1 VPNSLQECAP
11 RSLGI
16 ATKAIRE
23 SEPRSLP
30 ISTANIYGSETLA
43 DGQEP
48 PRRPIHVLA
57 IIEGDKLSGPAKN
70 VLEFCRTLGA
80 MSSGPSIKLSL
91 VMFERLA
98 KNLKSLPRQ
107 ESELA
112 EAARLSGVSSFTI
125 AERFAFDLQ
134 ALSGLKSLIAK
145 LQPDLIETH
154 AVKSHF
160 LVRLSGA
167 GKKKPWV
174 AFHHGYT
181 QTDLRSPLYNQ
192 LDRWSLR
199 APAHIVTV
207 SLASK
212 EQLAARAIRSSNIT
226 VLHNAARPLGV
237 SGVEMSSAKSERRE
251 RLGLSPQDRVILCV
265 GRLSHEKAPA
275 DLVTA
280 LLYLEGLKPKLPV
293 QLVFVGDGPER
304 GAIERIARSIGVFD
318 RVKLAGYCR
327 DVRPYYEAADL
338 VAIPSISEA
347 SPNALLE
354 AMAAGVPV
362 AATSAGGIPEIV
374 SHEETALLVK
384 PGDPAAMA
392 NAIHRLLSSEELRTA
407 LAGRARKLIQ
417 TKFSPESRTKV
428 LADLY
433 MRLVAHPSSDS
444 GALSAAKQNASR
456 PSNVSG
462 DPAGSNEG
470 FLAC

>member
-1 VPNSLQECAP
+1 
-11 RSLGI
+11 
-16 ATKAIRE
+16 
-23 SEPRSLP
+23 
-30 ISTANIYGSETLA
+30 
-43 DGQEP
+43 
-48 PRRPIHVLA
+48 
-57 IIEGDKLSGPAKN
+57 
-70 VLEFCRTLGA
+70 
-80 MSSGPSIKLSL
+80 MSSGPLIKLSL
-91 VMFERLA
+91 VMFERLG
-98 KNLKSLPRQ
+98 KHSISIPRQ

-112 EAARLSGVSSFTI
+112 EAARQSGVSSFTI
-125 AERFAFDLQ
+125 AERFAFDLR
-134 ALSGLKSLIAK
+134 ALSRLKSLILQ

-167 GKKKPWV
+167 AKKTPWV

-181 QTDLRSPLYNQ
+181 QTDLRSPVYNQ

-207 SLASK
+207 SCASK
-212 EQLAARAIRSSNIT
+212 QQLATRAVCSSNIT
-226 VLHNAARPLGV
+226 VLHNAVRSLSIPGAEMR
-237 SGVEMSSAKSERRE
+237 SGMRQRRE
-251 RLGLSPQDRVILCV
+251 RLGLSPHDHVILCV

-280 LLYLEGLKPKLPV
+280 LLYLEGRKPQLPV

-304 GAIERIARSIGVFD
+304 GTIERRARSTGFFD

-327 DVRPYYEAADL
+327 DVRPYYEVADL

-374 SHEETALLVK
+374 SHEETALLVE

-392 NAIHRLLSSEELRTA
+392 NAIHRLLSSKELRTTIV
-407 LAGRARKLIQ
+407 GRARKLIQ
-417 TKFSPESRTKV
+417 TQFSPESRAKV

-433 MRLVAHPSSDS
+433 MRLVAYPSSGS
-444 GALSAAKQNASR
+444 GAPSAAAQNASS
-456 PSNVSG
+456 PANANSNP
-462 DPAGSNEG
+462 DAGNQR
-470 FLAC
+470 LLPC